1 MKMNCRKS
9 YVLTKEQEIAS
20 KKIVDEIQAK
30 FKKYENIVCETTF
43 DAGVYF
49 EPTEEELLALDNDE

>member
-1 MKMNCRKS
+1 MKMNCRKI
-9 YVLTKEQEIAS
+9 YVLTKEQELAS
-20 KKIVDEIQAK
+20 KKIVDVIQAK

-49 EPTEEELLALDNDE
+49 EPQEELLELECDE